1 MKKFFKLIPAALAVV
16 ALASCSNDELFG
28 EKAEVVQKVKDGLTV
43 QVEDLDG
50 ASTRQANAAFN
61 GHGVVWEEGDQ
72 INVYDNKLTMYDE
85 YKFVKDEKKFKG
97 VNEEGATRISSTQ
110 YALFPADRVDYA
122 GWASE
127 GTKAVMRIPEIIFYD
142 EESEFGSGKNYAY
155 VSNLPMWGTA
165 SGSYP
170 EAEVSL
176 HYLTG
181 VLRLNLQNAFAK
193 EANFIKIE
201 SQDDQPIS
209 GAFQAYLSEG
219 STVKDEAYLE
229 QGSAALQTANAIYI
243 DLRNAPAYITNLY
256 IPIIARYYDYLKVGY
271 SNIELDATALPENS
285 EQIIE
290 ALDALAWS
298 EDEEAED
305 AGWKTIR
312 NWDAGITFNRGKM
325 RSLYEETQF
334 DLSGVTTCEMLS
346 ETFAQYENYEL
357 GKETPAEILELTIGG
372 EDGLAVTRTSENYK
386 DDYTIYLPNMK
397 PKKIIVNI
405 PAGIKTDDN
414 APDLMIVDKNIKDP
428 FAGELVINVM
438 EAGISEGTLNSITVN
453 MPKAK
458 FRLAGQIG
466 EGTINGVDEGKGGIQ
481 IKNVDEV
488 FFGDGETATEITA
501 EVTVNSAYSVNI
513 TDNAKLIS
521 DLDLVN
527 TKNISAKEERPSAGV
542 YVNAGGELEGKLE
555 VLNANVYCDGTQS
568 PEAYVYGS
576 KGTVNIAGEA
586 GNMNSLYTIGDVII
600 ANTAENVAI
609 KEALSLLG
617 NNTVTLKQGY
627 IAAIVYDQTAGEFAD
642 AAGVGKYGKAS
653 AGNFGKYY
661 VKPLNNLTTS
671 DCRAKIVTIKLD
683 EIIGDGLTAIGSVQD
698 EMLTFDAAQAQ
709 AVSGDHVW
717 NFIKFTDSKWGG
729 KVPGEDFQE
738 YAVGK
743 EDGHIY
749 TATELAAIEGCEV
762 EDGIVLYNNF
772 DLNNEPWTNP
782 DLTVNFDGEDPRWA
796 TARTADHLA
805 RIEDVCAIDLLKE
818 DKVHTISNLYLKDE
832 TDNTELRDYDEDE
845 QFGLLGKFEGEE
857 CKNFIIN
864 KVKTT
869 TLEGT
874 IQIGAVAGVAEGATL
889 FTNIQVANA
898 KLGGTTYFQETP
910 IYKGVRYVGGLIGK
924 ANVTAELSIYLN
936 KISKTT
942 ISGQGYMG
950 GLIGAA
956 VEDNTVKIDRN
967 NVSISGFV
975 VGPQPENYD
984 MVNKNYG
991 TVGMA
996 IGQVDEP
1003 DAQIDEDMQMAHTR
1017 AYDAGGG
1024 NGTKVELGLFK
1035 KNKFNDAITGNR
1047 KALGFL
1053 YNFLVG
1059 KYTDSAMEYEAGN
1072 QLKYG
1077 FYGGDVLFGYSPN
1090 SETNIKAD
1098 DALSPLSSVENWT
1111 HDATIWVAKDKD
1123 TFVDDTAVDPKY
1135 RLNGYLQFTPYLD
1148 ADPAY

>member
-181 VLRLNLQNAFAK
+181 VLRLNIANAFAK

-209 GAFQAYLSEG
+209 GAFQAFLSEG

-243 DLRNAPAYITNLY
+243 DLRNAPSYITNLY

-271 SNIELDATALPENS
+271 TNIELDATALPENS

-290 ALDALAWS
+290 ALDNLAWS
-298 EDEEAED
+298 EDEAD
-305 AGWKTIR
+305 GWKTIR

-357 GKETPAEILELTIGG
+357 GQETPADVLELTIGG

-414 APDLMIVDKNIKDP
+414 APDLMIVDKDIKDP

-438 EAGISEGTLNSITVN
+438 EAGIAEGILNSITVN
-453 MPKAK
+453 MPKAD
-458 FRLAGQIG
+458 FRLAGQI
-466 EGTINGVDEGKGGIQ
+466 EEGKINPFDRETLRGGIQ
-481 IKNVDEV
+481 IKNVDDV
-488 FFGDGETATEITA
+488 FFGDGETATEINA
-501 EVTVNSAYSVNI
+501 QVTVNTAKTVNI
-513 TDNAKLIS
+513 TDLAKLIS
-521 DLDLVN
+521 SLDVVN
-527 TKNISAKEERPSAGV
+527 TKNIQEV
-542 YVNAGGELEGKLE
+542 NINAGGELEGDLE
-555 VLNANVYCDGTQS
+555 VLNATVNCDGTQG
-568 PEAYVYGS
+568 ENAFVYGS
-576 KGTVNIAGEA
+576 KGTVNIGGEA
-586 GNMNSLYTIGDVII
+586 GNMNSLYTIGDVNI

-609 KEALSLLG
+609 KEELSLLG

-627 IAAIVYDQTAGEFAD
+627 IAAIVYNMDAGEFND
-642 AAGVGKYGKAS
+642 VDGTRKYGKAS
-653 AGNFGKYY
+653 AGNYGKYY
-661 VKPLNNLTTS
+661 VKPLENLTTS

-709 AVSGDHVW
+709 AASGAHIW

-729 KVPGEDFQE
+729 KVPGANFQG
-738 YAVGK
+738 YALGK

-749 TATELAAIEGCEV
+749 TATELAAIEGCAV

-796 TARTADHLA
+796 TAQLADHLA

-832 TDNTELRDYDEDE
+832 TDNLRDYDEDE

-869 TLEGT
+869 TLGGT
-874 IQIGAVAGVAEGATL
+874 IQIGAVAGVAEGAKL

-956 VEDNTVKIDRN
+956 VEGNTVKIDRN

-1003 DAQIDEDMQMAHTR
+1003 DNQIDEEMAFTR
-1017 AYDAGGG
+1017 GYDAGGG
-1024 NGTKVELGLFK
+1024 NDTKVELGLIK

-1090 SETNIKAD
+1090 SKTNIKAD

>member
-1 MKKFFKLIPAALAVV
+1 MKKIFKLIPAALAVV

-43 QVEDLDG
+43 QVEDLNG
-50 ASTRQANAAFN
+50 ASTRQANATYN
-61 GHGVVWEEGDQ
+61 KHSVVWEEGDQ
-72 INVYDNKLTMYDE
+72 INVYDNKLTLYDE
-85 YKFVKDEKKFKG
+85 YKFVENEKKFKG
-97 VNEEGATRISSTQ
+97 DNEEGATRISSTQ

-122 GWASE
+122 GWSSE
-127 GTKAVMRIPEIIFYD
+127 GTKTVMRIPEIIFYD
-142 EESEFGSGKNYAY
+142 EESEFGSGTNYAY

-165 SGSYP
+165 TGTYP

-181 VLRLNLQNAFAK
+181 VLRLNIQNAFAQ
-193 EANFIKIE
+193 EANFVKIE

-209 GAFQAYLSEG
+209 GAFQAILSEG
-219 STVKDEAYLE
+219 TTVKTEAQLE
-229 QGSAALQTANAIYI
+229 QGSAALQTDNAIYI
-243 DLRNAPAYITNLY
+243 DLRNAPSYITNLY
-256 IPIIARYYDYLKVGY
+256 IPIIARYYDYLKVGIT
-271 SNIELDATALPENS
+271 NIELDATALPENS

-290 ALDALAWS
+290 ALDALEWN
-298 EDEEAED
+298 EDKTT
-305 AGWKTIR
+305 GWETIR

-325 RSLYEETQF
+325 KSLYEETQF

-346 ETFAQYENYEL
+346 ETFAQYENYEI
-357 GKETPAEILELTIGG
+357 GSNTPADILELTIGG
-372 EDGLAVTRTSENYK
+372 ENGLFVTRTNENYK
-386 DDYTIYLPNMK
+386 DDYTVYVPNMK
-397 PKKIIVNI
+397 PTKIIVNI
-405 PAGIKTDDN
+405 PAGIN
-414 APDLMIVDKNIKDP
+414 AGDPDPDLMFVDKNIKDP
-428 FAGELVINVM
+428 FQGELVINVM
-438 EAGISEGTLNSITVN
+438 DAGIATGKLNSITVN
-453 MPKAK
+453 LPKAD
-458 FRLAGQIG
+458 FRLAGQIA
-466 EGTINGVDEGKGGIQ
+466 EGGIADFTPDDNNPLTGRGGIQ
-481 IKNVDEV
+481 IKNVDDL
-488 FFGDGETATEITA
+488 FFGDGETETDITA
-501 EVTVNSAYSVNI
+501 TVKVNTAKTVNI
-513 TDNAKLIS
+513 TDKAKLTS

-527 TKNISAKEERPSAGV
+527 TKNIEQV
-542 YVNAGGELEGKLE
+542 NINAGGELVSVEDGLE
-555 VLNANVYCDGTQS
+555 VLNATVNCDGTQGDD
-568 PEAYVYGS
+568 AFVYGS
-576 KGTVNIAGEA
+576 KGTVNIGGEA
-586 GNMNSLYTIGDVII
+586 GTMKNLYTIGDVNI
-600 ANTAENVAI
+600 ANTKENVAI
-609 KEALSLLG
+609 TGILSLLG

-627 IAAIVYDQTAGEFAD
+627 IKEIVYNQEAGAFSDET
-642 AAGVGKYGKAS
+642 GTGKYGKNPNNY
-653 AGNFGKYY
+653 GRYY
-661 VKPLNNLTTS
+661 VKPLEALTTS
-671 DCRAKIVTIKLD
+671 DCRSKLVTIKLD
-683 EIIGDGLTAIGSVQD
+683 EIIGDGLTAIGSVQE

-709 AVSGDHVW
+709 AASGAHIW

-729 KVPGEDFQE
+729 KVPGENFQG
-738 YAVGK
+738 YALGK
-743 EDGHIY
+743 RDGHIY
-749 TATELAAIEGCEV
+749 TATELAAIEGCAV

-796 TARTADHLA
+796 TAEAHLD

-832 TDNTELRDYDEDE
+832 TDNTATGDYDEDE
-845 QFGLLGKFEGEE
+845 QFGLLGLFEGEV

-864 KVKTT
+864 KVKTK
-869 TLEGT
+869 TLDGT
-874 IQIGAVAGVAEGATL
+874 IQIGAVAGVADGAKS

-924 ANVTAELSIYLN
+924 AKVTAELSIYLN

-956 VEDNTVKIDRN
+956 VDDNTVKIDRN

-996 IGQVDEP
+996 IGQVDAT
-1003 DAQIDEDMQMAHTR
+1003 DINIDETR

-1024 NGTKVELGLFK
+1024 DGTKVELGLVK
-1035 KNKFNDAITGNR
+1035 ENKFNDAITGNR

-1059 KYTDSAMEYEAGN
+1059 KYTDSAMEYVAGN

-1090 SETNIKAD
+1090 SKTNIKAK
-1098 DALSPLSSVENWT
+1098 DALSPLSSVEDWT

-1123 TFVDDTAVDPKY
+1123 TFVDDTEVDPKY

>member
-97 VNEEGATRISSTQ
+97 VNKEGATRISSTQ

-122 GWASE
+122 GWESK

-229 QGSAALQTANAIYI
+229 QGTAALQTANAIYI
-243 DLRNAPAYITNLY
+243 DLRNAPSYITNLY

-298 EDEEAED
+298 EDEDAED
-305 AGWKTIR
+305 NGWKTIR

-346 ETFAQYENYEL
+346 ETFAQYENYEI
-357 GKETPAEILELTIGG
+357 GQETPADVLELTIGG

-405 PAGIKTDDN
+405 PAGIKAGDPS
-414 APDLMIVDKNIKDP
+414 PDLMIVDKDIKNP
-428 FAGELVINVM
+428 FQGELVINLLD
-438 EAGISEGTLNSITVN
+438 AGIAGDGILNSITVN
-453 MPKAK
+453 MPKAD
-458 FRLAGQIG
+458 FRLAGQIAD
-466 EGTINGVDEGKGGIQ
+466 GTINAFDGQRGGIQ
-481 IKNVDEV
+481 IKNVDDV
-488 FFGDGETATEITA
+488 FFGDGETDTEITA
-501 EVTVNSAYSVNI
+501 NVTVNTAKTVNI

-521 DLDLVN
+521 ALDVVN
-527 TKNISAKEERPSAGV
+527 TKNIEE
-542 YVNAGGELEGKLE
+542 VNINDGGELEGVLE
-555 VLNANVYCDGTQS
+555 VLNATVNCDGTQGA
-568 PEAYVYGS
+568 EAYVYGS
-576 KGTVNIAGEA
+576 KGTVNIGGDA
-586 GNMNSLYTIGDVII
+586 GNMNSLYTIGDVTI
-600 ANTAENVAI
+600 ANTAENIAI
-609 KEALSLLG
+609 LETLSLLG

-627 IAAIVYDQTAGEFAD
+627 IAEISYDQTEGAFAD
-642 AAGVGKYGKAS
+642 NTGDGKYGKAS

-661 VKPLNNLTTS
+661 VKPLENLTTS
-671 DCRAKIVTIKLD
+671 DCRAKLVTIKLD
-683 EIIGDGLTAIGSVQD
+683 EIVGDGLTAIGKIQE
-698 EMLTFDAAQAQ
+698 EMLTYNAAEAQ

-729 KVPGEDFQE
+729 KVPGDDFQN
-738 YAVGK
+738 YAAGK
-743 EDGHIY
+743 EDGQIY
-749 TATELAAIEGCEV
+749 TATELAAI
-762 EDGIVLYNNF
+762 DGAVSDITLYNNF
-772 DLNNEPWTNP
+772 DLDNKTWTNP
-782 DLTVNFDGEDPRWA
+782 EIEVNFDGEDPRFA
-796 TARTADHLA
+796 TADKDDHLA
-805 RIEDVCAIDLLKE
+805 RIKEVCATDLFDE
-818 DKVHTISNLYLKDE
+818 QKVHTVKNLHLEDK
-832 TDNTELRDYDEDE
+832 TDNADGEYSDEH
-845 QFGLLGKFEGEE
+845 FGLLGKFAGEE

-864 KVKTT
+864 TVKTT
-869 TLEGT
+869 TLNGT
-874 IQIGAVAGVAEGATL
+874 LHIGAVAGETEGAKL
-889 FTNIQVANA
+889 FNNIQVVSAQ
-898 KLGGTTYFQETP
+898 LGGKTYFQNTP

-924 ANVTAELSIYLN
+924 ATLTADLSIYRN
-936 KISKTT
+936 KISKTS

-956 VEDNTVKIDRN
+956 VDAGTVKIN
-967 NVSISGFV
+967 FNKVSISKFE
-975 VGPQPENYD
+975 VGPQPKNYD

-996 IGQVDEP
+996 IGQVDAKE
-1003 DAQIDEDMQMAHTR
+1003 DIDEDMTR
-1017 AYDAGGG
+1017 AYDAGDGD
-1024 NGTKVELGLFK
+1024 GTRVELGLIK
-1035 KNKFNDAITGNR
+1035 ANTFNDAITGKR

-1090 SETNIKAD
+1090 SEEKIIVK
-1098 DALSPLSSVENWT
+1098 DALSPVGADEELT

-1123 TFVDDTAVDPKY
+1123 TFVDDTKVDPEF

-1148 ADPAY
+1148 ANPAY

>member
-1 MKKFFKLIPAALAVV
+1 MKKIFKLIPAALAVV

-43 QVEDLDG
+43 QVEDLNG
-50 ASTRQANAAFN
+50 ASTRQANATYN
-61 GHGVVWEEGDQ
+61 KHSVVWEEGDQ
-72 INVYDNKLTMYDE
+72 INVYDNKLTLYDE
-85 YKFVKDEKKFKG
+85 YKFVENEKKFKG
-97 VNEEGATRISSTQ
+97 DNEEGATRISSTQ

-122 GWASE
+122 GWSSE
-127 GTKAVMRIPEIIFYD
+127 GTKTVMRIPEIIFYD
-142 EESEFGSGKNYAY
+142 EESEFGSGTNYAY

-165 SGSYP
+165 TGTYP

-181 VLRLNLQNAFAK
+181 VLRLNIQNAFAQ

-209 GAFQAYLSEG
+209 GAFQAFLSEG
-219 STVKDEAYLE
+219 TTVKTEAQLE
-229 QGSAALQTANAIYI
+229 QGSAALQTDNAIYI
-243 DLRNAPAYITNLY
+243 DLRNAPSYITNLY
-256 IPIIARYYDYLKVGY
+256 IPIIARYYDYLKVGIT
-271 SNIELDATALPENS
+271 NIELDATALPENS

-290 ALDALAWS
+290 ALDALEWN
-298 EDEEAED
+298 EDKTT
-305 AGWKTIR
+305 GWETIR

-325 RSLYEETQF
+325 KSLYEETQF

-346 ETFAQYENYEL
+346 ETFVQYENYEI
-357 GKETPAEILELTIGG
+357 GQNTPADVLELTIGG
-372 EDGLAVTRTSENYK
+372 ENGLFVTRTNENYK
-386 DDYTIYLPNMK
+386 DDYTVYVPNMK

-405 PAGIKTDDN
+405 PAGIN
-414 APDLMIVDKNIKDP
+414 AGDPDPDLMFVDKDIKDP
-428 FAGELVINVM
+428 FQGELVINVM
-438 EAGISEGTLNSITVN
+438 EAGIADGTLNSITVN
-453 MPKAK
+453 MPKAD
-458 FRLAGQIG
+458 FRLAGKIA
-466 EGTINGVDEGKGGIQ
+466 EGVIADFTPDDNNPLTGRGGIQ
-481 IKNVDEV
+481 IKNVDDL
-488 FFGDGETATEITA
+488 FFGDGETETDITA
-501 EVTVNSAYSVNI
+501 TVKVNTAKTVNI
-513 TDNAKLIS
+513 TDKAKLTS

-527 TKNISAKEERPSAGV
+527 TKNIEQV
-542 YVNAGGELEGKLE
+542 NINAGGELVSVEDGLE
-555 VLNANVYCDGTQS
+555 VLNATVNCDGTQGDD
-568 PEAYVYGS
+568 AFVYGS
-576 KGTVNIAGEA
+576 KGTVNIGGEA
-586 GNMNSLYTIGDVII
+586 GTMKNLYTIGDVNI
-600 ANTAENVAI
+600 ANTKENVAI
-609 KEALSLLG
+609 TGILSLLG

-627 IAAIVYDQTAGEFAD
+627 IKEIVYNQEAGAFSDET
-642 AAGVGKYGKAS
+642 GTGKYGKNPNNY
-653 AGNFGKYY
+653 GRYY
-661 VKPLNNLTTS
+661 VKPLEALTTS
-671 DCRAKIVTIKLD
+671 DCRSKLVTIKLD
-683 EIIGDGLTAIGSVQD
+683 EIVGDGLTAIGSVQE
-698 EMLTFDAAQAQ
+698 EMLTFDANRAQA
-709 AVSGDHVW
+709 ASGAHIW

-729 KVPGEDFQE
+729 KVPGEGFED
-738 YAVGK
+738 YAAGK
-743 EDGHIY
+743 GDGHIY
-749 TATELAAIEGCEV
+749 TATELAAIEGCAV

-796 TARTADHLA
+796 TALAADHLA

-832 TDNTELRDYDEDE
+832 TDNTETGDYDEDE

-869 TLEGT
+869 TLDGT
-874 IQIGAVAGVAEGATL
+874 IQIGAVAGVADGATL

-924 ANVTAELSIYLN
+924 AKVTAELSIYLN

-1003 DAQIDEDMQMAHTR
+1003 DEIDEEPMASPR
-1017 AYDAGGG
+1017 AYDAGESK
-1024 NGTKVELGLFK
+1024 GTKVELGLFK

-1059 KYTDSAMEYEAGN
+1059 KYTDSAMKYEAGN

-1090 SETNIKAD
+1090 SETNITVK
-1098 DALSPLSSVENWT
+1098 DALSPVGADEELT

-1148 ADPAY
+1148 ANPAY

>member
-127 GTKAVMRIPEIIFYD
+127 GTKAVMRIPEVIFYD

-181 VLRLNLQNAFAK
+181 VLRLNITNAFAK

-209 GAFQAYLSEG
+209 GAFQAFLSEG

-243 DLRNAPAYITNLY
+243 DLRNAPSYITNLY

-271 SNIELDATALPENS
+271 TNIELDATALPENS

-290 ALDALAWS
+290 ALDNLAWS
-298 EDEEAED
+298 ENEAD
-305 AGWKTIR
+305 GWKTIR

-357 GKETPAEILELTIGG
+357 GQETPADVLELTIGG
-372 EDGLAVTRTSENYK
+372 EDGLAVTRTSDNYK

-414 APDLMIVDKNIKDP
+414 APDLMIVDKDIKDP

-438 EAGISEGTLNSITVN
+438 GAGISEGTLNSITVN
-453 MPKAK
+453 MPKAD
-458 FRLAGQIG
+458 FRLAGQI
-466 EGTINGVDEGKGGIQ
+466 EEGKINPFNPETLRGGIQ
-481 IKNVDEV
+481 IKNVDDV

-501 EVTVNSAYSVNI
+501 DVTVNTAKTVNI

-521 DLDLVN
+521 ALDVVN
-527 TKNISAKEERPSAGV
+527 TKNIQEV
-542 YVNAGGELEGKLE
+542 NVNAGGELEGVLE
-555 VLNANVYCDGTQS
+555 VLNATVNCDGTQAF
-568 PEAYVYGS
+568 EAYVYGS
-576 KGTVNIAGEA
+576 KGTVNIGGEA
-586 GNMNSLYTIGDVII
+586 GNMNSLYTIGDVNI

-609 KEALSLLG
+609 KEELSLLG

-627 IAAIVYDQTAGEFAD
+627 IAAIVYNQTAGQFAD
-642 AAGVGKYGKAS
+642 ADGIGKYGKAS
-653 AGNFGKYY
+653 AGNYGKYY
-661 VKPLNNLTTS
+661 VKPLENLTTS

-698 EMLTFDAAQAQ
+698 EMLTFDAGAAQA
-709 AVSGDHVW
+709 ASGAHIW

-729 KVPGEDFQE
+729 KVPGDNFQE

-743 EDGHIY
+743 RDGHIY
-749 TATELAAIEGCEV
+749 TATELAAIEGCAV

-832 TDNTELRDYDEDE
+832 TDNTESRNYDVEND
-845 QFGLLGKFEGEE
+845 QFGLLGTFEGEE

-869 TLEGT
+869 TLDGT
-874 IQIGAVAGVAEGATL
+874 IQIGAVAGVAEGANL

-924 ANVTAELSIYLN
+924 ANVTAELTIYLN

-956 VEDNTVKIDRN
+956 VETNTVKIDRN

-1003 DAQIDEDMQMAHTR
+1003 DAQIDEDRMTHTR
-1017 AYDAGGG
+1017 AYNAGSGK
-1024 NGTKVELGLFK
+1024 GTKVELGLLK

-1059 KYTDSAMEYEAGN
+1059 KYTDSAMEYMEGN

-1090 SETNIKAD
+1090 SVTNITVK
-1098 DALSPLSSVENWT
+1098 DALSPVGADLVLEHNA
-1111 HDATIWVAKDKD
+1111 DIWVAKDKD
-1123 TFVDDTAVDPKY
+1123 TFVDDTVVDPEF

>member
-127 GTKAVMRIPEIIFYD
+127 GTKAVMRIPEVIFYD

-181 VLRLNLQNAFAK
+181 VLRLNITNAFAK

-209 GAFQAYLSEG
+209 GAFQAFLSEG

-243 DLRNAPAYITNLY
+243 DLRNAPSYITNLY

-271 SNIELDATALPENS
+271 TNIELDATALPENS

-290 ALDALAWS
+290 ALDNLAWV
-298 EDEEAED
+298 EDETE
-305 AGWKTIR
+305 GWKTIR

-346 ETFAQYENYEL
+346 ETFAQYANYEL
-357 GKETPAEILELTIGG
+357 GKDTPADVLELTIGG
-372 EDGLAVTRTSENYK
+372 EPGDENSGLFVTRTSENYK

-414 APDLMIVDKNIKDP
+414 TPDLMIVDKDIKDP

-438 EAGISEGTLNSITVN
+438 EAGIAEGTLNSITVN
-453 MPKAK
+453 MPKAD
-458 FRLAGQIG
+458 FRLAGQIA
-466 EGTINGVDEGKGGIQ
+466 EGTISAFDRQSGRGGIQ
-481 IKNVDEV
+481 IKNVDDV

-501 EVTVNSAYSVNI
+501 DVTVNTAKTVNI
-513 TDNAKLIS
+513 TDLAKLIS
-521 DLDLVN
+521 SLDVVN
-527 TKNISAKEERPSAGV
+527 TKNIQEV
-542 YVNAGGELEGKLE
+542 NVNAGGELEGVLE
-555 VLNANVYCDGTQS
+555 VLNATVNCDGTQGA
-568 PEAYVYGS
+568 EAYVYGS
-576 KGTVNIAGEA
+576 KGTVNIGGEA
-586 GNMNSLYTIGDVII
+586 GNMNSLYTIGDVNI

-609 KEALSLLG
+609 KEVLSLLG

-627 IAAIVYDQTAGEFAD
+627 IAAIVYDQNAGEFAD
-642 AAGVGKYGKAS
+642 AEGVGKYGKAS
-653 AGNFGKYY
+653 AGNYGKYY
-661 VKPLNNLTTS
+661 VKPLENLTTS

-698 EMLTFDAAQAQ
+698 EMLTFDGAQA
-709 AVSGDHVW
+709 ASGAHIW

-738 YAVGK
+738 YASGK

-749 TATELAAIEGCEV
+749 TATELAAIEGCAV

-796 TARTADHLA
+796 TAQAADHLA

-832 TDNTELRDYDEDE
+832 TDNTATGDYEDE

-864 KVKTT
+864 KVKTK
-869 TLEGT
+869 TLDGT
-874 IQIGAVAGVAEGATL
+874 IQIGAVAGVTEGAKS

-898 KLGGTTYFQETP
+898 KLGGTTYFQDTP

-924 ANVTAELSIYLN
+924 ANVTEDLSIYRN

-956 VEDNTVKIDRN
+956 VEGNTVKIDRN

-1003 DAQIDEDMQMAHTR
+1003 DAQIVETR
-1017 AYDAGGG
+1017 AYDAGDSD
-1024 NGTKVELGLFK
+1024 GTKVELGLEK
-1035 KNKFNDAITGNR
+1035 ENKFNDAITGNR

-1059 KYTDSAMEYEAGN
+1059 KYTENAREYEAGD

-1090 SETNIKAD
+1090 SVTNIQAK
-1098 DALSPLSSVENWT
+1098 DALSPLSIVEEWR
-1111 HDATIWVAKDKD
+1111 HDAEIWVAKDKD
-1123 TFVDDTAVDPKY
+1123 TFVDDTWVDPKY